1 MEDLISV
8 IVPIYNIEKYL
19 TRCVDSIIN
28 QTHSNLEIILVDD
41 GSQDNCFDICEKY
54 KIKDCRIKV
63 IHKINGGLSDAR
75 NEGLKIAK
83 GEFIGFVDGDDW
95 IEPEMY
101 ERLLKSIVKNNSDI
115 SACSVKMVWE
125 DSIKYRMLT
134 KQVNCVLNKNDAQL
148 ALLEETLLKQPIWY
162 KLYKKSII
170 ENIKFPKGK
179 YHEDVFWSFRAIG
192 NANYVSIID
201 YVGYN
206 YWQRSGSIMG
216 EKYSLKRLD
225 AIEAKCERQK
235 YFEDFFPELKSKGL
249 IDLWFTCMYNGQL
262 AIKEL
267 SKQERVKAFEILNNV
282 INKYTIDNSDIR
294 YLKKSH
300 RIWILFEKISLAKAC
315 KIRNLLKIG
324 L

>member
-8 IVPIYNIEKYL
+8 IVPIYNVEKYL
-19 TRCVDSIIN
+19 NRCVDSIIN
-28 QTHSNLEIILVDD
+28 QTHANLEIILVDD
-41 GSQDNCFDICEKY
+41 GSQDNCFDICEEY
-54 KIKDCRIKV
+54 SIKDRRIKV

-75 NEGLKIAK
+75 NEGLKIAE

-101 ERLLKSIVKNNSDI
+101 ERLLESIVKNNSDI

-134 KQVNCVLNKNDAQL
+134 KQINCVLSKNDAQL
-148 ALLEETLLKQPIWY
+148 ALLEETLIKQPVWY

-192 NANYVSIID
+192 NANCVSIID

-235 YFEDFFPELKSKGL
+235 YFENFFPELKTKGL

-262 AIKEL
+262 AIKGL

-282 INKYTIDNSDIR
+282 INKYTIDNSDIKC
-294 YLKKSH
+294 LKKSH
-300 RIWILFEKISLAKAC
+300 RIWILFEKISLVKTC
-315 KIRNLLKIG
+315 KIRNLFNIG
-324 L
+324 I